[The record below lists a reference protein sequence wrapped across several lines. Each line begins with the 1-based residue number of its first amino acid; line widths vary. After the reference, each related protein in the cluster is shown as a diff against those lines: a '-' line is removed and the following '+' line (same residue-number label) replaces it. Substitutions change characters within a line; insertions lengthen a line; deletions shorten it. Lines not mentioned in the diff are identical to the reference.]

1 MLLTGLQIISV
12 HLKIDLE
19 NSAFPNI
26 GLLAM
31 AVEWVVAKLGI
42 YLLNH

>member
-1 MLLTGLQIISV
+1 MPS
-12 HLKIDLE
+12 KIDPE